1 MKRLQIEK
9 ELDTSDLISYK
20 EENQNLIKRVEQ
32 LEKANSAL
40 LARNKVLE
48 VMGQADL

>member
-1 MKRLQIEK
+1 VKRLQTEK
-9 ELDTSDLISYK
+9 ELDTSDLNSYK

-32 LEKANSAL
+32 LEKANAAL

-48 VMGQADL
+48 VMG